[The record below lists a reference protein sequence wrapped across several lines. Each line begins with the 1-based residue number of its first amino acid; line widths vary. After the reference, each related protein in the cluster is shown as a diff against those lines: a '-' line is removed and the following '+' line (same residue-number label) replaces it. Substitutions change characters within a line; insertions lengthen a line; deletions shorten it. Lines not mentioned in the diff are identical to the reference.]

1 MSNNKTSNPNLTK
14 KPTPKESGG
23 KFKRFLWPYGIMIA
37 MVAVI
42 AGLMIYLAILTYSP
56 ERSAGTGQPETAA
69 TQSEAPLAQA
79 GRDASPTQ
87 APEEDATVAVA
98 NGVPIFQKTFM
109 DMLTMSQSQRLSSGI
124 GDEGEE
130 PSMDLKLEVLNS
142 LVTMA
147 VAVKEAYDLGFGPSE
162 LEVES
167 AINQMVGEYG
177 SREAFENALPAFGTD
192 METLRKQVADNLA
205 LRAWRDTA
213 FIKDSLATDEEI
225 ENFYQ
230 EHLDQ
235 ATHGEQ
241 VRAVR
246 IMLPVPLTSGQ
257 EDPQSK
263 AVVKARAEAIYQ
275 EALAGANFDEL
286 VERYMDPSTRA
297 VSQSG
302 QMGWVSRGA
311 LDFSELEN
319 ALFSLAPGEVA
330 PPVED
335 QFSFH
340 IVKVLETRPAGV
352 MPLEE
357 LKPEI
362 MEYLLS
368 VKTEQLFLQAL
379 RNIRENAEV
388 TVLDKDLAAAWP
400 EFMAKLTAQPLPGPA
415 PAATGPTEPPVGPQ
429 STNAPEVSQDNAPT
443 PLPEGSPASPSDGV
457 PEAKSGGDHAGGD
470 QADKS
475 LVEGDSTKSDSTDGP
490 VTLGAPGPEPAQPK
504 AD

>member
-1 MSNNKTSNPNLTK
+1 MSNNNPANLNQNKKPNPNA
-14 KPTPKESGG
+14 SGG
-23 KFKRFLWPYGIMIA
+23 KFRRFLWPYGAMIV
-37 MVAVI
+37 MVAII
-42 AGLMIYLAILTYSP
+42 AGLLIYLAILTYSP
-56 ERSAGTGQPETAA
+56 EKIDPVSQGDSPEATSEDWPSQMPQAA
-69 TQSEAPLAQA
+69 KPRPNAVDQDE
-79 GRDASPTQ
+79 
-87 APEEDATVAVA
+87 TVAVA
-98 NGVPIFQKTFM
+98 NGVPISQKTYL
-109 DMLTMSQSQRLSSGI
+109 DMLNMSQSQRLNSGLSA
-124 GDEGEE
+124 DGEE

-147 VAVKEAYDLGFGPSE
+147 VAVQEAYDLGFGPSE

-192 METLRKQVADNLA
+192 LATLRKQVADNLA

-213 FIKDSLATDEEI
+213 FIKDALATDAEVEQ
-225 ENFYQ
+225 FYQ
-230 EHLDQ
+230 DHLKE

-286 VERYMDPSTRA
+286 LERYMDPTTRA
-297 VSQSG
+297 VSQGG

-319 ALFSLAPGEVA
+319 VLFSLAPGEVG

-352 MPLEE
+352 MTLQE

-368 VKTEQLFLQAL
+368 VKTEELFLQAL
-379 RNIRENAEV
+379 RTIRESAEV
-388 TVLDKDLAAAWP
+388 KVMDPDLAQAWP
-400 EFMAKLTAQPLPGPA
+400 EFMAKLSAQPMPGPGAPPPPTEAATEPAPTEA
-415 PAATGPTEPPVGPQ
+415 PAPEAATEPAPTEAP
-429 STNAPEVSQDNAPT
+429 APEAATEPAPT
-443 PLPEGSPASPSDGV
+443 EAASGQLPF
-457 PEAKSGGDHAGGD
+457 
-470 QADKS
+470 
-475 LVEGDSTKSDSTDGP
+475 
-490 VTLGAPGPEPAQPK
+490 
-504 AD
+504 